1 MYDIFKM
8 KDDKIKNFIDE
19 MTSLDEVTAEMKKI
33 GENYIKSEQIEA
45 QLLADW
51 MYRFGVKID
60 EISKANRQNAACCS
74 VAEFVQTLENANEAT
89 HGSQMR
95 FG

>member
-19 MTSLDEVTAEMKKI
+19 MTSLDEVIAEMKKI

-45 QLLADW
+45 RLLADW
-51 MYRFGVKID
+51 IYRFGAKI
-60 EISKANRQNAACCS
+60 EELEKKNRRNSASKS
-74 VAEFVQTLENANEAT
+74 TKKFVRTLERVPAKTKE
-89 HGSQMR
+89 SQLK
-95 FG
+95 FN